1 MMRLIIR
8 LLLLG
13 SLVGACPAGVL
24 SAQDEKGDAALG
36 VIKLAFTE
44 GKEVVPHLSVHV
56 LRAMDAASEAS
67 LQADFSSMGLIVNLE
82 EILDKRY
89 PEAKVNEV
97 KKVEA
102 ENRVTLTL
110 NPGIYHVLVR
120 QGKTSGVWLTDL
132 KVAAGETL
140 ERPVTLSKPGSV
152 RGTWSIDSDSG
163 RAVVPGTQTTGSLFR
178 DGRVWA
184 VTQTDK
190 KHTLAVSEVP
200 PGKYTLVVTDFMEG
214 YTSITDNVVVSS
226 DKETPVKLTI
236 KFEKLVYLIGRF
248 KNKKTQADIPA
259 DDFQQVRIALIE
271 GKHGIPL
278 GTNYSS
284 IGQSGQKLGWLRI
297 PADSSYT
304 LSMVLPK
311 YKPLEKLTVKP
322 NRYTDKPDIDW
333 DRRAEVQ
340 PFYLT
345 PGN

>member
-1 MMRLIIR
+1 MRPILR
-8 LLLLG
+8 LLAIG
-13 SLVGACPAGVL
+13 SFAGAFPSSSL
-24 SAQDEKGDAALG
+24 NAQDEKGTEALG
-36 VIKLAFTE
+36 VIKLAFAE
-44 GKEVVPHLSVHV
+44 GKEVVPRQSVHV
-56 LRAMDAASEAS
+56 LRAIDAASEAS

-102 ENRVTLTL
+102 ENGVTLSL
-110 NPGIYHVLVR
+110 NPGTYHVLIR

-163 RAVVPGTQTTGSLFR
+163 RAVVPGTHTTGSLFR

-184 VTQTDK
+184 VTQTEN

-214 YTSITDNVVVSS
+214 FTSITDNVVVSS

-236 KFEKLVYLIGRF
+236 KSDRLVYLIGRF

-259 DDFQQVRIALIE
+259 DEFQNCRIALIE

-284 IGQSGQKLGWLRI
+284 IGQSGQKLGWLRV

-311 YKPLEKLTVKP
+311 YKPLEKLVVKP
-322 NRYTDKPDIDW
+322 NRYTEKPDLDW